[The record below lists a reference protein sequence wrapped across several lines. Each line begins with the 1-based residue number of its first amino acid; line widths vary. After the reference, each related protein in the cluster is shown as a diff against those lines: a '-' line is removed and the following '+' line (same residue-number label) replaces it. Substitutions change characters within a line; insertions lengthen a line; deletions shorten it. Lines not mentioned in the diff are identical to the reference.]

1 MKNFFKHF
9 LLFLVFLVIG
19 SRSMISAQSCTV
31 NAGGNATICGTTYT
45 LQGSA
50 GSNTVGNPTW
60 TLVSKPSG
68 APNPVI
74 SNVNS
79 FTPNITGMT
88 APGNY
93 VFQIAQTCT
102 SGSSTS
108 QVTITAPGDVSTFT
122 AGPDITNVSATVGT
136 VNLNGV
142 VPAGYT
148 AQWTYYHIQSYE
160 NSGAFVTTNA
170 TMSGTTNVNPTLTLT
185 NKSNHNIDPA
195 YRAVLRIT
203 SVNNPDC
210 WYQDDA
216 IVRFIPNPQLLFNS
230 IYDAC
235 IASATIYHF
244 LDVTAASPRFATTT
258 TNSAGNTSFGTTI
271 KMNVVSQPSGGNIN
285 YYALENNRLY
295 FSGINVTGSYVF
307 TLTITNANGAY
318 TTSQI
323 TYNYN
328 GIKPQTLGFVNAAYP
343 EQVDYGAVFCN
354 RAGSTS
360 PITLAFKI
368 NPVDPSSVVTTVANT
383 TIVPPGGSPS
393 ISAIVGTGTMD
404 RTVTLTPPVGGWQ
417 VGTYKLTF
425 NISNGLCNTTQ
436 PYYVHISDGARPNVS
451 VSNMTVCYPGSGV
464 VTATVPLPAIY
475 KGVINSSYFQDF
487 SGYYDITLVSK
498 PSGSATPI
506 YDASNLRSF
515 TNTSTI
521 INNLDKPGEYV
532 FKIKSTVNGSSAQAY
547 LNKEYACSAASLEGT
562 FSIFV
567 SSQVNSN
574 AGSDQ
579 SISCVT
585 TANFNGNNPGTQ
597 GSTGLWTLASKP
609 SGAPDPVITNPT
621 QYNSGVTNL
630 VNSGTYTFNW
640 TITTGNCVS
649 TTQSGINVTAV
660 PSSVTVTPAT
670 QTVAYN
676 AISTNLT
683 GSATGATSYQWYSNT
698 TNSNTGG
705 TLIPGATSTTYTPP
719 TNVAATQYYY
729 IIAGNAAGCSAPSAA
744 AQVTVTPC
752 AAVPTAPTVNIA
764 IANNCPATTVN
775 LNSQAHTGAIPVN
788 STLVWFTDAM
798 HTTAVPIPTAV
809 GGGTYYAFYYNT
821 VGNCYSPTSNPVT
834 VTINAC
840 SPCTASASTQTVNL
854 NSITVAAAPAGSVLQ
869 WHNSATP
876 SASTLLSS
884 TTVNATA
891 TPTNYWAYYYD
902 STNNCYSP
910 GSKATV
916 VSNSCC
922 NYPTVNLTALPQ
934 STTPSG
940 AQLVWYTTST
950 RTAGTQVTN
959 PLAVANGTYWPFF
972 YDAAN
977 NCYSPVG
984 SPVMVGIDSV
994 CPVTDY
1000 GYIYINKKALD
1011 ENSSVDFNFTVNGG
1025 PVTAFTLND
1034 KETKIDLSDLGSS
1047 ESGRL
1052 WAVASN
1058 RTLYYRNA
1066 GSSDWVQTAVTT
1078 ATKVDGAAGSDC
1090 YFTNTAG
1097 QVLRYDG
1104 VTAPTVIGSPA
1115 DYGTLNA
1122 MDVGSAWNT
1131 TPYIMASN
1139 NTIWIYSGSGTA
1151 WSQVGTTTNNLKG
1164 VDADPSTGDAIV
1176 TDGTLVYKLTS
1187 AGVKTSLGAPPG
1199 WVDDIAV
1206 TSAGEVFSTSQV
1218 GYVRKWVSGT
1228 TWSAPE
1234 TTTRILAGR
1243 LTAGHKEQVWST
1255 NPAYPML
1262 RSIYTRMVAGTTA
1275 TWLDDERVRTTN
1287 KGNTILIK
1295 VPVGTY
1301 TVKEAATSGWELQ
1314 SMDVYDPTSNS
1325 TSNFA
1330 DKSVTLNVALNET
1343 VYAVFTNGLVNPF
1356 AMGNDCSTVFFED
1369 FGSDA
1374 AGAVGPPLTGQT
1386 SYHYA
1391 AGNNFA
1397 QDGYYKIAT
1406 NVGQFWGGS
1415 NAAPYDH
1422 TSGNGTGRMMTI
1434 NASYDKGIFFRRKF
1448 TNLVPGKSYRFSAW
1462 LMSLSNDVVKPNATF
1477 QVVDPVSGAVLNQVA
1492 SGNITT
1498 HNVWNEYSMNFVPTS
1513 TELDLILLNNAPG
1526 GDGND
1531 IALDDIRFEMN
1542 RPQNLTVS
1550 RDCSASKLTVTG
1562 PLGAIYE
1569 YSLDN
1574 VNWQASPSFSGVSAS
1589 VNNFYVRY
1597 ADAPA
1602 CVSSAAVP
1610 SCYCYKPG
1618 ATTGGATL
1626 DTKVGISS
1634 LGRAGL
1640 EQGDN
1645 WPMVRKGGH
1654 IALESKTKGF
1664 VPNRVAF
1671 DASGNPVGIPTADF
1685 VEGMMVYDTTNKC
1698 MKIYTLKE
1706 KDTTMAWH
1714 CITTQT
1720 CPD

>member
-1 MKNFFKHF
+1 
-9 LLFLVFLVIG
+9 
-19 SRSMISAQSCTV
+19 MISAQSCTV

-68 APNPVI
+68 APDPVI

-88 APGNY
+88 SPGSY
-93 VFQIAQTCT
+93 VFRITQPCT
-102 SGSSTS
+102 SGPAATS
-108 QVTITAPGDVSTFT
+108 QVTITAPGATTGFT
-122 AGPDITNVSATVGT
+122 AGPDITGISAITGVAT
-136 VNLNGV
+136 LNATI
-142 VPAGYT
+142 PAGYT
-148 AQWTYYHIQSYE
+148 ASWRYYNIYYKE
-160 NSGAFVTTNA
+160 RYKEEITDNA
-170 TMSGTTNVNPTLTLT
+170 TMANSNTASPTLTLT
-185 NKSNHNIDPA
+185 KKADHNIDPA
-195 YRAVLRIT
+195 YRVILRIT
-203 SVNNPDC
+203 SINNPSC
-210 WYQDDA
+210 WYEDDA
-216 IVRFIPNPQLLFNS
+216 IVRFVPNPQIILPTTYSFCSSNS
-230 IYDAC
+230 QRYMYFSNGSPYIDA
-235 IASATIYHF
+235 SE
-244 LDVTAASPRFATTT
+244 P
-258 TNSAGNTSFGTTI
+258 NSAGNSSFGTTVTL
-271 KMNVVSQPSGGNIN
+271 NVISQPAGGNMTYKYLQNESLDFNGVDI
-285 YYALENNRLY
+285 A
-295 FSGINVTGSYVF
+295 GAYVF
-307 TLTITNANGAY
+307 TLTVSNANGSY
-318 TTSQI
+318 TTPQI
-323 TYNYN
+323 TFNY
-328 GIKPQTLGFVNAAYP
+328 LGKNVTDVSFIDAAHP
-343 EQVDYGAVFCN
+343 EQMQSYREGGSGGAVYCN
-354 RAGSTS
+354 KAGDTS
-360 PITLAFKI
+360 PITIYYTLNSSDSPSLA
-368 NPVDPSSVVTTVANT
+368 ANAEVGG
-383 TIVPPGGSPS
+383 TIPPGGSPTLVLNG
-393 ISAIVGTGTMD
+393 AGT
-404 RTVTLTPPVGGWQ
+404 RNRSVTVTPPSGGWR
-417 VGTYKLTF
+417 VGTY
-425 NISNGLCNTTQ
+425 NIIIYTGSGTCSTYQN
-436 PYYVHISDGARPNVS
+436 YYIHISDGNRPDVK
-451 VSNMTVCYPGSGV
+451 VSNTTVCYPGSGT
-464 VTATVPLPAIY
+464 VTATIPLPAVY
-475 KGVINSSYFQDF
+475 KGVVNSSYFQNFDGRYDF
-487 SGYYDITLVSK
+487 TLVSK
-498 PSGSATPI
+498 PTGAANPT
-506 YDASNLRSF
+506 YETNNLRTF
-515 TNTSTI
+515 TNTSTVI
-521 INNLDKPGEYV
+521 SNLDKPGEYV
-532 FKIKSTVNGSSAQAY
+532 FKITAVIDAGGVDPGFIS
-547 LNKEYACSAASLEGT
+547 KEYACSGTSMEGT
-562 FSIFV
+562 FSVFV
-567 SSQVNSN
+567 SEQVGAN

-585 TANFNGNNPGTQ
+585 TATLNGNNPGTQ

-649 TTQSGINVTAV
+649 TTQSSINVTAV

-676 AISTNLT
+676 AIPTNLT

-705 TLIPGATSTTYTPP
+705 TLIPGTTSTTYTPP
-719 TNVAATQYYY
+719 TNVAGTQYYY

-744 AQVTVTPC
+744 AQVTITPC

-821 VGNCYSPTSNPVT
+821 VGNCYSPASNPVT

-984 SPVMVGIDSV
+984 SPVMVAIDSV
-994 CPVTDY
+994 CPVADY

-1058 RTLYYRNA
+1058 RSLYYRNA
-1066 GSSDWVQTAVTT
+1066 GSSDWVQTAITT

-1176 TDGTLVYKLTS
+1176 TDGTLVYRLTS

-1234 TTTRILAGR
+1234 TTSRLLAGR
-1243 LTAGHKEQVWST
+1243 LTAGNKEQVWST
-1255 NPAYPML
+1255 NPVYPML
-1262 RSIYTRMVAGTTA
+1262 RSIYTRMIAGTTA

-1287 KGNTILIK
+1287 KGNTIMIK

-1301 TVKEAATSGWELQ
+1301 TVKEAAISGWELQ
-1314 SMDVYDPTSNS
+1314 SIDVYDPTSNS

-1374 AGAVGPPLTGQT
+1374 AGTVGPPLTGQT

-1406 NVGQFWGGS
+1406 NAGQFWGGS

-1422 TSGNGTGRMMTI
+1422 TSGDGTGRMMTI

-1526 GDGND
+1526 GNGND

-1574 VNWQASPSFSGVSAS
+1574 VNWQASPSFSGVTAS

-1645 WPMVRKGGH
+1645 WPMVHKGGH

-1671 DASGNPVGIPTADF
+1671 DASGNPVGIPTANF